1 MMRVFS
7 YKRYYLECTCKLNF
21 TEIDSLAAALLRVVV
36 YSTVLYCT
44 WYNVH
49 ARLICTHDLQGS
61 THSNSLHQEKIDE
74 NLVFLHFT
82 TGTTHRFLLCSRT
95 ALRMNE

>member
-74 NLVFLHFT
+74 NLVFFCILPQVPPIVF
-82 TGTTHRFLLCSRT
+82 CS
-95 ALRMNE
+95 ALVRRYE